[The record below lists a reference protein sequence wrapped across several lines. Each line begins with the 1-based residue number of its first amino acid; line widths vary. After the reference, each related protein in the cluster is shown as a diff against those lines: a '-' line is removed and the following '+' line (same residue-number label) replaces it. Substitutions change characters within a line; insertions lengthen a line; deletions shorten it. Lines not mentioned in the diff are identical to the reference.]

1 MIYTT
6 FVFLFLCLAVGL
18 VNARVHKVEVLA
30 DQKGSA
36 IHRHMQN
43 LILSSLEEMR
53 GIIKERLD
61 QFLTMLEALETT
73 QLEHTVQFKSL
84 DPENLASYVRDRDRI
99 LKDLTKAVNDKLA
112 NAIGT
117 CRTVADAASQ
127 SVVNAAVKELKVDLM
142 SLRALVRSNIK
153 EKTDGTS

>member
-43 LILSSLEEMR
+43 LILTSLEEMR

-61 QFLTMLEALETT
+61 QFLTMLEALEQT
-73 QLEHTVQFKSL
+73 QLDQTLRSDTIDNLIVELGDNLKVFNASL
-84 DPENLASYVRDRDRI
+84 GELEGTLNLF
-99 LKDLTKAVNDKLA
+99 DLTVLQNDVIQLNTQSMVNTKALAEYYDKITIL
-112 NAIGT
+112 
-117 CRTVADAASQ
+117 
-127 SVVNAAVKELKVDLM
+127 E
-142 SLRALVRSNIK
+142 